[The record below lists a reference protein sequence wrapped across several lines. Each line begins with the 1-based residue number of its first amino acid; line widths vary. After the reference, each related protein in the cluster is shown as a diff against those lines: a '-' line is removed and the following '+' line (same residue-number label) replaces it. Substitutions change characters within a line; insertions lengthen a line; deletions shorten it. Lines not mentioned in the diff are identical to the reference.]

1 MEQELARL
9 ERNKDRRIARDKQKG
24 TYVEG
29 GDSPMSPGV
38 GSPAPEKT
46 GKGAGTTRKCANCGQ
61 QGHIK
66 TNKKC
71 IPLFIKPLPY

>member
-1 MEQELARL
+1 MARL

-29 GDSPMSPGV
+29 DAGSPGTPA
-38 GSPAPEKT
+38 SPSVATTTTKGT
-46 GKGAGTTRKCANCGQ
+46 GTQRKCANCGQ
-61 QGHIK
+61 VGHIK

-71 IPLFIKPLPY
+71 SLLSPNISNDI